1 MACDKIA
8 RMFRFSLVKVAVSVV
23 VVAIV
28 GMLVYQIPAVNQRLS
43 WRVDFART
51 YLRGMVSPVQAMPT
65 PLPQPV
71 VSVEEINIPVNVP
84 EKPTAQAG
92 TPTAELSPTPEPTP
106 TPLPDYIALPPPSW
120 EKQTIN
126 NCGPASL
133 SMYLRYYGW
142 EGDQS
147 VISDIIKPLPQD
159 RNVNIEEMAYY
170 ARTRAGWLNTEYR
183 VGGDIEMMKAFLAEG
198 IPVLIEEGFIME
210 ESGWPN
216 DDRWAGHYLLL
227 TGYDDGSQSFIA
239 HDSFRGPDL
248 YFTYESL
255 NKNWQAFNR
264 VYMLLYTADQEE
276 TVRAILGPHWDVE
289 YNRQYALEVAEA
301 EIEADPKDAFAWF
314 NLGTNLV
321 YFKRYSEAGR
331 AFDEA
336 RTLGLPQ
343 RMLRYQFGPFFA
355 YFHTGRLDDL
365 FALTEYALER
375 TPNAEEA
382 LLWHGWGLYRQG
394 DKAGALSY
402 FHQALEANPNY
413 YDAQYALDFVESN
426 P

>member
-147 VISDIIKPLPQD
+147 VISEIIKPLPQD

-239 HDSFRGPDL
+239 HDSFRGP
-248 YFTYESL
+248 SL
-255 NKNWQAFNR
+255 
-264 VYMLLYTADQEE
+264 
-276 TVRAILGPHWDVE
+276 
-289 YNRQYALEVAEA
+289 
-301 EIEADPKDAFAWF
+301 
-314 NLGTNLV
+314 
-321 YFKRYSEAGR
+321 
-331 AFDEA
+331 
-336 RTLGLPQ
+336 
-343 RMLRYQFGPFFA
+343 
-355 YFHTGRLDDL
+355 
-365 FALTEYALER
+365 
-375 TPNAEEA
+375 
-382 LLWHGWGLYRQG
+382 
-394 DKAGALSY
+394 
-402 FHQALEANPNY
+402 
-413 YDAQYALDFVESN
+413 
-426 P
+426 

>member
-375 TPNAEEA
+375 TPNSEES